1 MSNYGFRVK
10 ENSIKLELTNSDKE
24 YLNGLGIKTGTS
36 HYNSEG
42 LTVNADSSSVYGSYD
57 FVTWYDDFKGYT
69 RLPLVFNRLED
80 EEFTNLIL
88 ENKLDFIFAFVKNM
102 ALLKGSSY
110 DKFDEYLI
118 LLYETKDY
126 IYNTPHTTLINWYEH
141 VMKKLYPENYVQPLT
156 WDYVYFDRNV
166 DFLVKFYGVDLN
178 C

>member
-1 MSNYGFRVK
+1 MSKYGFKVK

-42 LTVNADSSSVYGSYD
+42 LTVSLDSPSFYGSYD
-57 FVTWYDDFKGYT
+57 YITWYDDFKGYT
-69 RLPLVFNRLED
+69 RLPLVFTEFED
-80 EEFTNLIL
+80 VSFNNLIL

-110 DKFDEYLI
+110 NLFVDYLI
-118 LLYETKDY
+118 LLYETKEY
-126 IYNTPHTTLINWYEH
+126 IYNTPNTTLINWYEH

-166 DFLVKFYGVDLN
+166 DFLCKFFGGELN
-178 C
+178 S